1 MPQDTVDTHRLGT
14 LPSSHIYNTE
24 NFDSVNF
31 FGFIKV
37 IFVIWKPVIK
47 FSFTFYKFRKSKV
60 WILNTNINIYSS
72 N

>member
-37 IFVIWKPVIK
+37 IFVI
-47 FSFTFYKFRKSKV
+47 
-60 WILNTNINIYSS
+60 
-72 N
+72 